1 MRIITIVR
9 LTTFALLLILLF
21 VPPLYAQWEP
31 DRRLTWNDS
40 ISYTC
45 GIRPCLAAGSNGVM
59 HLVWFDNRN
68 GPPGNYE
75 IYYKRSTDEGQSW
88 DTADTRLTFDPGES
102 YTSTISTSG
111 LFVHVVW
118 WDGRDGDFEIYYK
131 RSTDG
136 GLSWSSDVRLTYA
149 PGVSRFPSPGVSGSV
164 VHVVWEDARNGNS
177 QIYYKRSTDDGATWD
192 PDTCLARSTWG
203 SYSPA
208 IASQGDTVHVV
219 WYDNRDKPYYPEIY
233 YKRST
238 DSGRSWSPDTRLTLD
253 SSNSL
258 VPTISA
264 SGSMVHVAWSDERDG
279 NGYPEVY
286 YKRSSDGGQTW
297 FPDVRLSALPCASSS
312 SPIFASGNL
321 VHVAWEDE
329 RDGNQ
334 EIYYK
339 RSTDS
344 GSNWSPDTRLT
355 AALGNSHHPFLTVSN
370 LVVHVVWN
378 EERDGNPEV
387 YYKRNPTGNGTEA
400 SQEQI
405 KVQTLRFSPLPNPF
419 TSFTRV
425 PGHVGKAFSLFDISG
440 RKVGVY
446 PGDRIGW
453 DVSPGIY
460 FLRYDTRSAA
470 PDTRILRIVKFR

>member
-1 MRIITIVR
+1 MRTIVIVR
-9 LTTFALLLILLF
+9 LTTFTLVLILLF
-21 VPPLYAQWEP
+21 VPSLYAQWEP

-75 IYYKRSTDEGQSW
+75 IYYKRSTDEGRSW

-102 YTSTISTSG
+102 YTSTISASG

-118 WDGRDGDFEIYYK
+118 WDGRDGDYEIYYK

-149 PGVSRFPSPGVSGSV
+149 TGVSRFPSQGGSGSV

-177 QIYYKRSTDDGATWD
+177 QIYYKRSLDDGATWD

-258 VPTISA
+258 VPTIST

-279 NGYPEVY
+279 NYEIY
-286 YKRSSDGGQTW
+286 YKRSTDGGLSW
-297 FPDVRLSALPCASSS
+297 SSDLRLSALPYASSS

-355 AALGNSHHPFLTVSN
+355 AAPGNSHHPFLTVSN
-370 LVVHVVWN
+370 SVVHVVWN

-387 YYKRNPTGNGTEA
+387 YYKRNPTGNGAVA
-400 SQEQI
+400 SQGQI
-405 KVQTLRFSPLPNPF
+405 EAQTLRFSPLPNPF
-419 TSFTRV
+419 TSFTTV
-425 PGHVGKAFSLFDISG
+425 PGHSPDRFALYDISG
-440 RKVGVY
+440 CRVGTY
-446 PGDRIGW
+446 KGDRIGEGLRAG
-453 DVSPGIY
+453 VY
-460 FLRYDTRSAA
+460 FVRHSDSKDR
-470 PDTRILRIVKFR
+470 PLRIVKVR